1 MHPGGQRG
9 PEDGGAL
16 TEHGGVASKADGRR
30 VAIHRLKGEVGV
42 QLLLEHLEQ
51 VISQRRVRYLHPR
64 LAVGLGVGAGLGVGL
79 GEESGTCTRAAS
91 SATSLGSPTRTWL
104 GLG

>member
-42 QLLLEHLEQ
+42 QLLLEHREQ

-64 LAVGLGVGAGLGVGL
+64 LAVRLRGRGRLRGRLGWRVRYRLRGRLG
-79 GEESGTCTRAAS
+79 
-91 SATSLGSPTRTWL
+91 
-104 GLG
+104 

>member
-51 VISQRRVRYLHPR
+51 VISQRRVRYLHARCQLGDLAR
-64 LAVGLGVGAGLGVGL
+64 LPHTHLARVRVRV
-79 GEESGTCTRAAS
+79 R
-91 SATSLGSPTRTWL
+91 RR
-104 GLG
+104 